1 MSSEN
6 QDDLCI
12 FTWSK
17 LWLMT
22 VPGAL
27 YDNMDMIERTSE
39 RGDVKWPWIAMNDNG
54 MYKIMKIEALNENS
68 CMCT

>member
-1 MSSEN
+1 
-6 QDDLCI
+6 
-12 FTWSK
+12 
-17 LWLMT
+17 MT

-27 YDNMDMIERTSE
+27 YDNMDMIERTNE